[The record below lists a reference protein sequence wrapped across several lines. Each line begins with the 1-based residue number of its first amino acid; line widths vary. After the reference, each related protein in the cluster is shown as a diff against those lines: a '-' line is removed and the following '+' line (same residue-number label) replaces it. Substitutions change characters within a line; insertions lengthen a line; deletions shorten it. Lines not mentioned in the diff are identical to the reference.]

1 MKAFKLHRI
10 QYSFCYLF
18 MLLLALESCDKHKD
32 PQKEIQPKQYD
43 YHPIIKTS
51 WQASWITPKNQ
62 LPEKNAWIAFRK
74 QFVVENEQTPATL
87 RIAVDSKY
95 WLYLNGEMMLFEG
108 GLKRGPTPNDTYYDE
123 VDLSGKLQKGS
134 NTLALLV
141 WYFGKE
147 GMTHKSSGQAGMI
160 AELFQ
165 NDQLMVQSD
174 DTWKAIP
181 HPAYISESANP
192 QPNWRLPESNLV
204 FDARKDI
211 SEWVNPEFNDSNWP
225 FARVLGTGITPP
237 WNNLIKRPI
246 PFWKDSG
253 LKTYENEI
261 SFPFISKGDTI
272 KCELPY
278 NTQATP
284 FLKVNANAGEKITML
299 TDNYKGGS
307 EYNMRAEFITK
318 EGEQSYE
325 SLGWINGHT
334 MYYVIPEG
342 VEVLGLKYRETGYDT
357 EFTGSIQVD
366 DDFYNQMCKKAVRTL
381 YVTMRDNYM
390 DTPGRE
396 RAQWW
401 GDVVLES
408 GEAFYAL
415 GRSSDALMR
424 KGMLELM
431 NWQRPD
437 STIFSPIPTGIWDQE
452 LPGQMLSS
460 VGHYGFWNY
469 YLNTGDLETIAQ
481 IYAPVKRYLSV
492 WKYTKEGVVK
502 ERQGG
507 WNLGDW
513 GENKDMPLIQNTQ
526 FFMAL
531 KGYANMAEALGNK
544 KEADS
549 VRKEMSRF
557 KKSFNR
563 TFWKGNHYKSAN
575 YKGETDDR
583 SQGLAVVAGLADSD
597 KYEAIYQV
605 LQKEKHASPY
615 MEKYVLE
622 ALFQMGY
629 ADYALERMKE
639 RFSKMVLDTTYT
651 TLWEGWGI
659 GAEGFGGGTTNHAW
673 SGGGLTLLY
682 QYAAGIEP
690 TSPGWET
697 FQVKPQPGFL
707 KHISAVVPTV
717 KGTVK
722 VEVKNKET
730 YQLIIKVPAETKA
743 TVYIPSKYKDIM
755 VNGVEVVYTEEEGFK
770 LFEIDSGYYKVE
782 ATE

>member
-1 MKAFKLHRI
+1 MRYRI
-10 QYSFCYLF
+10 GCFF
-18 MLLLALESCDKHKD
+18 MLVLVFASCDV
-32 PQKEIQPKQYD
+32 PQKTPTESHLEQYD
-43 YHPIIKTS
+43 YYPMVTAS
-51 WQASWITPKNQ
+51 WQAHWITSEKS
-62 LPEKNAWIAFRK
+62 LSEKNTWTAFRK
-74 QFVVENEQTPATL
+74 QFVVDHIETPITL

-95 WLYLNGEMMLFEG
+95 WLYLNGEMILFEG
-108 GLKRGPTPNDTYYDE
+108 GLKRGPTPDDTYYDE
-123 VDLSGKLQKGS
+123 VDLSGKLQKGN

-160 AELFQ
+160 AELYQ
-165 NDQLMVQSD
+165 NNQLLVQTD
-174 DTWKAIP
+174 ATWKAIP
-181 HPAYISESANP
+181 HPAYIAESADP
-192 QPNWRLPESNLV
+192 QPNWRLPESNVV
-204 FDARKDI
+204 FDARQN
-211 SEWVNPEFNDSNWP
+211 SSGWATPEFDDTNWP
-225 FARVLGTGITPP
+225 SARILGSGITPP
-237 WNNLIKRPI
+237 WNDLVKRPI

-253 LKTYENEI
+253 LKAYENEMD
-261 SFPFISKGDTI
+261 FPFVGTGDTI
-272 KCELPY
+272 KCKLPY
-278 NTQATP
+278 NGHFTP
-284 FLKVNANAGEKITML
+284 YLRIKSESGEKITML

-307 EYNMRAEFITK
+307 AYNMRAEYITK
-318 EGEQSYE
+318 EGEQTYE
-325 SLGWINGHT
+325 SLGWINGHV

-342 VEVLGLKYRETGYDT
+342 VEVLDLKYRETGYDT
-357 EFTGSIQVD
+357 EFAGSIQVD
-366 DDFYNQMCKKAVRTL
+366 NDFYNKMCEKAVRTL

-415 GRSSDALMR
+415 ERSADALMR

-437 STIFSPIPTGIWDQE
+437 STIFSPIPAGIWDQE

-469 YLNTGDLETIAQ
+469 YLHTGDLETIAQ
-481 IYAPVKRYLSV
+481 VYAPVKRYLSV
-492 WKYTKEGVVK
+492 WKYTEEGVVK

-513 GENKDMPLIQNTQ
+513 GQNKDLPLIQNTQ

-531 KGYANMAEALGNK
+531 KGYANMAEALGYQM
-544 KEADS
+544 EADS
-549 VRKEMSRF
+549 VRKEMELF
-557 KKSFNR
+557 KKSFNE
-563 TFWKGNHYKSAN
+563 TFWMGDHYRSAT
-575 YKGETDDR
+575 YEGETDDR
-583 SQGLAVVAGLADSD
+583 SQGLAVVAGLVDSD
-597 KYEAIYQV
+597 KYEAIYKV

-659 GAEGFGGGTTNHAW
+659 GAEGYGGGTTNHAW

-682 QYAAGIEP
+682 QYAAGIAP
-690 TSPGWET
+690 TAAGWET
-697 FQVKPQPGFL
+697 FEIRPQPGYL
-707 KHISAVVPTV
+707 KHISAVVSTV
-717 KGTVK
+717 KGRVR
-722 VEVKNKET
+722 VEVNNEKTFELKATIPPN
-730 YQLIIKVPAETKA
+730 TKA
-743 TVYIPSKYKDIM
+743 TVVVPATYNTIKIDNRVVPYDIF
-755 VNGVEVVYTEEEGFK
+755 EGGHRVT
-770 LFEIDSGYYKVE
+770 LESGQYSLE
-782 ATE
+782 AF

>member
-1 MKAFKLHRI
+1 MKW
-10 QYSFCYLF
+10 YL
-18 MLLLALESCDKHKD
+18 MLLSIYLASCKGDYS
-32 PQKEIQPKQYD
+32 PQANAFQNSDAKE
-43 YHPIIKTS
+43 
-51 WQASWITPKNQ
+51 WQANWITAKDSLADKNV
-62 LPEKNAWIAFRK
+62 WIAFRK
-74 QFVVENEQTPATL
+74 QFSVENTETPTIL

-95 WLYLNGEMMLFEG
+95 WLYLNGEMIVFEG

-123 VDLSGKLQKGS
+123 VDLTGKLQKGE
-134 NTLALLV
+134 NTLAVLL

-147 GMTHKSSGQAGMI
+147 GMTHKSSGQVGMMG
-160 AELFQ
+160 ELYQ
-165 NDQLMVQSD
+165 NNQLMVQTD

-181 HPAYISESANP
+181 HSAYISESEDP
-192 QPNWRLPESNLV
+192 QPNWRLPESNVV

-211 SEWVNPEFNDSNWP
+211 SEWVNPGFDDNNWP
-225 FARVLGTGITPP
+225 SAKILGTGITEP
-237 WNNLIKRPI
+237 WNSLVKRPI

-253 LKTYENEI
+253 LKAYKNEMN
-261 SFPFISKGDTI
+261 FPFVSTGDTI
-272 KCELPY
+272 TCTLPY
-278 NTQATP
+278 NGHFTP
-284 FLKVNANAGEKITML
+284 YLSINAKAGERITML

-307 EYNMRAEFITK
+307 EYNMRAEYISE
-318 EGEQSYE
+318 EGEQTYE
-325 SLGWINGHT
+325 SLGWINGHV
-334 MYYVIPEG
+334 MYHVIPRG
-342 VEVLGLKYRETGYDT
+342 VEVLDLKYRETGYDT
-357 EFTGSIQVD
+357 EFAGSILVD

-415 GRSSDALMR
+415 SRSSDALMR

-481 IYAPVKRYLSV
+481 IYTPVKRYLSV

-513 GENKDMPLIQNTQ
+513 GENKDMPIIQNTQ

-544 KEADS
+544 TEADS
-549 VRKEMSRF
+549 VRKEMKRF
-557 KKSFNR
+557 KKSFNE
-563 TFWKGNHYKSAN
+563 TFWRGDHYRSAN

-583 SQGLAVVAGLADSD
+583 SQGLAVVAGLVDAD
-597 KYEAIYQV
+597 KYKAIYKV

-629 ADYALERMKE
+629 PEYALQRMKE

-659 GAEGFGGGTTNHAW
+659 GAEGYGGGTTNHAW

-682 QYAAGIEP
+682 QYVAGIAP

-697 FQVKPQPGFL
+697 FLIRPQLGFL

-717 KGTVK
+717 KGTIK
-722 VEVKNKET
+722 VEVKNEET
-730 YQLIIKVPAETKA
+730 YQLIMEVPAETKA
-743 TVYIPSKYKDIM
+743 KVYIPSKYKDIKI
-755 VNGVEVVYTEEEGFK
+755 NETEVIYTEKEGFK